1 MNDDEN
7 RRLTQKPILGLADN
21 GSGVNI
27 IIVGATA
34 RACKEYGYPYIDCP
48 NMLMKAIQTL
58 PKQWRE
64 MQRSSIEELTFGAL
78 SGQLGCRVSEPA
90 R

>member
-1 MNDDEN
+1 
-7 RRLTQKPILGLADN
+7 
-21 GSGVNI
+21 
-27 IIVGATA
+27 
-34 RACKEYGYPYIDCP
+34 
-48 NMLMKAIQTL
+48 MKAIQTL

-78 SGQLGCRVSEPA
+78 SGQLGWLISTCPKHGRCVGLDRDGVGMEAVPES